1 MSPRAAVDGLEPLAG
16 PAFEERFLPIM
27 IDHHKGAIRMVDELR
42 HHFADPRVLL
52 MADLIR
58 HAQRSRIRRMQ
69 ALHESKAGRMR

>member
-1 MSPRAAVDGLEPLAG
+1 
-16 PAFEERFLPIM
+16 M